1 MASTNRV
8 LSDVYNVA
16 EALVPA
22 CDLWIGDYP
31 YVNKS
36 YFRKLSRQLLSSSPS
51 ATYFREDGND
61 GPPSDGGRG
70 KGGPIPVVDNNSPQ
84 SQYPPQSQLHT
95 SSDLRDETD
104 EDDYSDEVSDY
115 VRLMKKQRNGK

>member
-1 MASTNRV
+1 MASTSRV

-51 ATYFREDGND
+51 STYFREDGDD

-70 KGGPIPVVDNNSPQ
+70 NGEPISVAGSSSPQ

-95 SSDLRDETD
+95 SSNSGDEGD
-104 EDDYSDEVSDY
+104 EDDYGNEVSDY